1 MNKDEILKRSVYT
14 GTHLLEG
21 NVAMAEGC
29 IAAGCRFFAGY
40 PITPQSE
47 VPEHMAK
54 RLPEV
59 GGVFMQMEDEIAS
72 ISAVVG
78 ATLTGKKAMSSTS
91 GPGFA
96 LMQETLS
103 WANLIEMPLVV
114 ANVQRVGPGSG
125 VVSLPT
131 HGDITQIK
139 RGGNG
144 EYEVIAIAPNSCQEL
159 FDLSIVAF
167 NLAEIWRVPT
177 FILSDAWLGHMR
189 EKVVIPEPEEIK
201 KRIVPRPEY
210 IPAENETEGRPQIY
224 TTANKDFT
232 EFNIPAFPPLGSKH
246 FPYWWISL
254 THSQISGMIT
264 ETPSVA
270 DNTNMTIN
278 YKISKNEAKISIVK
292 RYQLDDAEIA
302 IITYGT
308 PSRSALE
315 AVNECR
321 KEGIKVGLLRLV
333 TVWPIAET
341 AIREVAEKV
350 KQIIVP
356 EMNLGQIAEQIER
369 FAFHTDGQRIP
380 VHRVSHT
387 AILHTPKEIIDKIKE
402 IIQ

>member
-1 MNKDEILKRSVYT
+1 MSEEETYFKRSVLT

-78 ATLTGKKAMSSTS
+78 ATITGKKAMSSTS

-114 ANVQRVGPGSG
+114 ADVQRVGPGSG

-131 HGDITQIK
+131 HGDVTQIK

-144 EYEVIAIAPNSCQEL
+144 EYEVIAIAPASCQEL
-159 FDLSIVAF
+159 FDFSIIAF
-167 NLAEIWRVPT
+167 NLAEKWRTPT

-201 KRIVPRPEY
+201 KLIVPRPEY
-210 IPAENETEGRPQIY
+210 IPKENETEGRPQIY
-224 TTANKDFT
+224 TIANKDFT
-232 EFNIPAFPPLGSKH
+232 EFNIPAFPPLGSKK
-246 FPYWWISL
+246 FPYWWITL

-278 YKISKNEAKISIVK
+278 YKISKRNF
-292 RYQLDDAEIA
+292 
-302 IITYGT
+302 II
-308 PSRSALE
+308 
-315 AVNECR
+315 
-321 KEGIKVGLLRLV
+321 
-333 TVWPIAET
+333 
-341 AIREVAEKV
+341 
-350 KQIIVP
+350 
-356 EMNLGQIAEQIER
+356 
-369 FAFHTDGQRIP
+369 
-380 VHRVSHT
+380 
-387 AILHTPKEIIDKIKE
+387 
-402 IIQ
+402 